1 MPKLSDRLAA
11 ARAAMT
17 SDRAYRGTGVS
28 GPRGPSRDQQR
39 LGRRRFSA
47 PQRGGSFSDVAT
59 GKRSGSPRAT
69 DFRTSG
75 AFGRGIG
82 NIANKFVPPIAR
94 MMKGVGDLASGAM
107 RGSRLHKAYK
117 DEYGDSRQW
126 EKDKKRM
133 VPSWGLKSGDAGY
146 EGSDKQFYDKY
157 MNLADM
163 AQDNEKKQYYLDQA
177 ETAWRNKQTSDRLAA
192 YTGFEDYLPS
202 KYTGTGEGSRYTGSH
217 RDAGQYVPGV
227 EIMGDIIT
235 RLGGQGPGAT
245 TGRSVGAVGGPI
257 PEDDSVSIDITEDL
271 YGGYPGPE
279 DDVLWGEPGTQSI
292 RPKIKPKP
300 DRWRNVPEHGI
311 PGRPDLSPPDP
322 FGGMYESPLTDE
334 YWSEELIDATPQRP
348 SHSKHIW
355 RPRDTIGIESL
366 GGGMNALPLGGM
378 PTSISPDYGN
388 PEYFE
393 QYYPNIT
400 VEFGEEEETGYNPPW
415 NTALGKRGFGG

>member
-1 MPKLSDRLAA
+1 
-11 ARAAMT
+11 
-17 SDRAYRGTGVS
+17 
-28 GPRGPSRDQQR
+28 
-39 LGRRRFSA
+39 
-47 PQRGGSFSDVAT
+47 
-59 GKRSGSPRAT
+59 
-69 DFRTSG
+69 
-75 AFGRGIG
+75 
-82 NIANKFVPPIAR
+82 
-94 MMKGVGDLASGAM
+94 
-107 RGSRLHKAYK
+107 
-117 DEYGDSRQW
+117 
-126 EKDKKRM
+126 
-133 VPSWGLKSGDAGY
+133 
-146 EGSDKQFYDKY
+146 
-157 MNLADM
+157 M

-322 FGGMYESPLTDE
+322 FGGMYESPLTDRLYGE
-334 YWSEELIDATPQRP
+334 PTNIGLASERALENRGYDISEDLFEGPWGDASSVALGKRGFANPGGTGY
-348 SHSKHIW
+348 
-355 RPRDTIGIESL
+355 IGPI
-366 GGGMNALPLGGM
+366 
-378 PTSISPDYGN
+378 
-388 PEYFE
+388 
-393 QYYPNIT
+393 PNIT
-400 VEFGEEEETGYNPPW
+400 VEFDDEVITPDYGNLDYFNQFIGSNFANPGGIANITDEEEQINPLW
-415 NTALGKRGFGG
+415 NQKAYKMRGFGG